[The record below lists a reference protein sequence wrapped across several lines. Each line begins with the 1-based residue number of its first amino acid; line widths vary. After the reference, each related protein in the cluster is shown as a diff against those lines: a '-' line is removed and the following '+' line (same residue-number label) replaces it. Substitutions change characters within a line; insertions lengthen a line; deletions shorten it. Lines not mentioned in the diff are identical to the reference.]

1 MNIHFL
7 SFTLP
12 SFPTPALPIHFFL
25 YSSSLS
31 FSFSFFSLLPLSLSL
46 PFPFVSS
53 PLPQAVKSIPKPALP
68 RLDPNDPNLVIGIP
82 PEPPPSSSTDKDT
95 KENKKVCN
103 AIFILPA

>member
-1 MNIHFL
+1 MNIFYSLPLFPLPPFL
-7 SFTLP
+7 F
-12 SFPTPALPIHFFL
+12 I
-25 YSSSLS
+25 
-31 FSFSFFSLLPLSLSL
+31 SFFTPPLSLSFLFPHSLFL